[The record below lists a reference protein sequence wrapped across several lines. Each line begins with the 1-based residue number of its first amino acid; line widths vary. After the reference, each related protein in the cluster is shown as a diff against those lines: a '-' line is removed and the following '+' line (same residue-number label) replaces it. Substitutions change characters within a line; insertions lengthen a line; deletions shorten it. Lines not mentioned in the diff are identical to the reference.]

1 LFSTNATLVT
11 GEQTLRD
18 AKFNKIAIA
27 DPAVAPYGA
36 AAVETMKKLGLYE
49 TLSGKIVQGTDIG
62 QAFQFVDTGSAEI
75 GFVALS
81 EVAGRSDGSRWI
93 VPANL
98 YNAILQDAV
107 LLRSGVGNP
116 AAEAPL
122 GGKRRQECPGLPQRQ
137 PSPEKKRTTDK
148 KSISLVE
155 NRDQVVP
162 T

>member
-1 LFSTNATLVT
+1 MP
-11 GEQTLRD
+11 G
-18 AKFNKIAIA
+18 FNKIAIA

-107 LLRSGVGNP
+107 LLRSGVNP
-116 AAEAPL
+116 AAEAFVTFLKGPEARKVIDV
-122 GGKRRQECPGLPQRQ
+122 GGDAPRLVAGQQLCRRLSAGLILEIDVSQ
-137 PSPEKKRTTDK
+137 
-148 KSISLVE
+148 
-155 NRDQVVP
+155 
-162 T
+162 